1 MHASTREGPVKM
13 ELLVQGFELQGLQNC
28 IISEADL
35 CKNNHYVRDDIL
47 FDCPCLVRTADWHVI
62 KLIEVDNTFW
72 MIVGDT
78 DPSTFLPSNSQTNS
92 RAMWSNIDMKK
103 WQNTK
108 FTTKMH
114 VLRKEH
120 NTKM

>member
-1 MHASTREGPVKM
+1 M
-13 ELLVQGFELQGLQNC
+13 
-28 IISEADL
+28 
-35 CKNNHYVRDDIL
+35 Y
-47 FDCPCLVRTADWHVI
+47 FDGSLSDFPL

-72 MIVGDT
+72 MIVGDA
-78 DPSTFLPSNSQTNS
+78 DPSTFLPADSQAKS

-114 VLRKEH
+114 VLRKKH
-120 NTKM
+120 STLM